1 MYTDSQISALRPI
14 QILVDPDREPGR
26 LRDLEYESEEETE
39 EEKVVHN
46 SSSARWGATIPSD
59 ASHIAVSKVP
69 SSAVCVRGTGWRMK
83 KGGIGQ

>member
-46 SSSARWGATIPSD
+46 SSSAR
-59 ASHIAVSKVP
+59 
-69 SSAVCVRGTGWRMK
+69 
-83 KGGIGQ
+83 